1 MIADI
6 KGEDIIIMDLRGLT
20 IMTDFFVI
28 GSANSDRQLNAIV
41 ERIREEVKKHENIIP
56 AGVEGKGESGWV
68 LMDYGSVI
76 THIFSPQ
83 SRHYYDLEG
92 LWRDANILLRMQ

>member
-1 MIADI
+1 
-6 KGEDIIIMDLRGLT
+6 
-20 IMTDFFVI
+20 
-28 GSANSDRQLNAIV
+28 
-41 ERIREEVKKHENIIP
+41 
-56 AGVEGKGESGWV
+56 

-76 THIFSPQ
+76 AHIFSPQ